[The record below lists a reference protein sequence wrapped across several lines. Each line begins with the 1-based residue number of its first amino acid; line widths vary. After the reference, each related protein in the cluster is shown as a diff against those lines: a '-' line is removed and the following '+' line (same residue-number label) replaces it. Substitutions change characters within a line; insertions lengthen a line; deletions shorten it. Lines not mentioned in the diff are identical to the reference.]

1 MTATAL
7 DAIRLSL
14 TLPAGHIPTDEQ
26 RDVLRAFTGWGP
38 LARAFD
44 PKPEGRWLR
53 IADELDDLLTEE
65 AFAAARDQVDTSF
78 FTPNVVTESIYRLLT
93 ETGFTG
99 GTVLELGCGAGHI
112 MADAPDD
119 MDMSWVGVEIDPTSA
134 RIASLLNPDAKV
146 HTGRLERTA
155 LADQQADAV
164 IGNVPFSGAN
174 IHDPSYGYTG
184 NLHGY
189 FFHRAMH
196 ALRPG
201 GYAVLVTSRNM
212 LDGGD
217 LASLCRQRDVAFI
230 GAVRLPSGVF
240 PATDV
245 PGDIVVLRR
254 NDATHTQEAYPFESD
269 RHTQYADSRPRV
281 GGTAKYPAQ
290 PVSHYWEGR
299 WGQVAGEHET
309 TGAFMMPLTVR
320 TDDPAGAIRSAVG
333 ELIASGI
340 PSYAPRTVSDDL
352 SDVILESPLGHK
364 EGSFQLWEDGKLVRI
379 ENGKYKPVRSSE
391 ELLSL
396 VTLRDIAVELLDLEA
411 EFDLDD
417 EMLVPIR
424 EVALDQY
431 EAYVTA
437 YGPLNRGTLVEG
449 KVDPDTGMPA
459 LSWRRPPMGGF
470 RGDPDSG
477 LVFALEV
484 FDQDT
489 GDAVPAPILT
499 RRVNRRPERIERASS
514 AAEAVAVSLGETGR
528 IDMDRIG
535 GLLGLSGDSLA
546 AALRGL
552 VFYDENGVCVA
563 AAEYLS
569 GNVRAKLDAAD
580 RAGLTENVAALR
592 EVMPEDLGPLDIHMT
607 PSNPLITAD
616 DVRAFMT
623 EELGFTR
630 VSVSVEGTARV
641 WDVDPRNCWGAPSSM
656 DMKYATTD
664 MSLAVIVEHML
675 MSRMPEVKDRVF
687 TETGD
692 RYVKNAAK
700 SAAAAEKVALL
711 TDRFTTWLWEDKA
724 RTDRICSE
732 YNTRFNSHVTREYS
746 GEGFTFPGMADT
758 FTPYAHQRAA
768 VERIVTSERA
778 MIGHPVGSGKT
789 ASMIASAVTLRQ
801 LGLANK
807 PCIVVPNHLLDQI
820 AREAQQLYPAGRFL
834 IASRDDLARDARRLF
849 AARCATGSWDAVIIT
864 HAAFGSI
871 PVHPDSEEAYLDREK
886 QARRQAM
893 LEVDNG
899 STKGAKAIARAM
911 RSIDAKVGKLRDN
924 MGDAEGTVYFDSL
937 GCDWI
942 AVDEAHLFRRLDTGS
957 TNRDSGFSSGS
968 SKRATDLLVK
978 IETLAEKHPGKP
990 IVGLFTG
997 TPWSNTLAET
1007 WVWQRMLQPEQLDD
1021 LELRNFDAWT
1031 GTFVKYE
1038 SSIEVA
1044 PDGSGFRMFRR
1055 PVGVVNAPE
1064 LKTLFGQVADILD
1077 PKALGLDRP
1086 TREERTLILKP
1097 SHLQA
1102 EFVRGLAAR
1111 ADAIRGSGPAPDDA
1125 PENDNML
1132 LVCGDGRCVAVD
1144 PRLRGIDEDSTK
1156 LLGAADRIAQEY
1168 HAQSDRLFGSSTTP
1182 GAFQLV
1188 FLDQGTPKPGNS
1200 SSYGRLRVMLTARGV
1215 PASRIRFIHDA
1226 TTDKARAALFA
1237 SCRDGSVSV
1246 LIGSTPKLGMGTN
1259 IQTRL
1264 THIWHLDAP
1273 WLPADMI
1280 QRDGRGDRPYNL
1292 AGHVVI
1298 TRVATEGSFDGFMYA
1313 AIERKSRA
1321 FDALYST
1328 GVTPRQIEDVSQ
1340 ATLSFAEVK
1349 ALATGNPLLL
1359 QQAKA
1364 RAEVKRLQMM
1374 RAVHMQS
1381 VEAARKEADYAES
1394 RAKSLRTMADLFV
1407 TVQPEVLAVT
1417 EADGE
1422 RMDQFART
1430 VLENRPVTLP
1440 WRGLSLQHTYAGALH
1455 VGYGRQAVGSLTID
1469 AKVSRR
1475 GEVAVARALTV
1486 QAEAIVSGL
1495 GERIEKY
1502 RADAVTLDARAVETR
1517 AAVQDASFAEEDAL
1531 QRALIEAA
1539 QVDAAIAEEVVG
1551 TPSAV

>member
-1 MTATAL
+1 MTAAL

-14 TLPAGHIPTDEQ
+14 SLPAGHTPSPEQ
-26 RDVLRAFTGWGP
+26 RDVLRSFTGWGP
-38 LARAFD
+38 LAPAFN
-44 PKPEGRWLR
+44 PKPEGKWLS
-53 IADELDDLLTEE
+53 IADDLDELLTEE

-78 FTPNVVTESIYRLLT
+78 FTPKVVTDAMYRLLAA
-93 ETGFTG
+93 TGFTG
-99 GTVLELGCGAGHI
+99 GTVLELGCGAGHV
-112 MADAPDD
+112 MADAPAGW
-119 MDMSWVGVEIDPTSA
+119 DMSWVGVEIDPTSA
-134 RIASLLNPDAKV
+134 RIASLLNPTAKV

-155 LADQQADAV
+155 LADRQADAV
-164 IGNVPFSGAN
+164 IGNVPFSSAMV
-174 IHDPSYGYTG
+174 HDQSYEYNG

-189 FFHRAMH
+189 FFHRAML

-217 LASLCRQRDVAFI
+217 LAGLCKQRDVAFV
-230 GAVRLPSGVF
+230 GAARLPSGVF
-240 PATDV
+240 PATEV
-245 PGDIVVLRR
+245 PADIIVLRR
-254 NDATHTQEAYPFESD
+254 NDPTHTQDVYPFESD
-269 RHTQYADSRPRV
+269 RVTQYTDSRPRV
-281 GGTAKYPAQ
+281 GATGKYPAQ

-299 WGQVAGEHET
+299 WGQVAGEHVA
-309 TGAFMMPLTVR
+309 TGAYMMPLTVR
-320 TDDPAGAIRSAVG
+320 TDDAPAAIRDAVG
-333 ELIASGI
+333 ALIDPGL
-340 PSYAPRTVSDDL
+340 PPYAPRTVSGDL

-379 ENGKYKPVRSSE
+379 EGGKYKPIRSSE

-411 EFDLDD
+411 ELDLDD
-417 EMLVPIR
+417 DMLIPIR

-431 EAYVTA
+431 EAYVAA

-449 KVDPDTGMPA
+449 KIDQETGQPA
-459 LSWRRPPMGGF
+459 LSWRRPPLGGF

-477 LVFALEV
+477 IVFALEV

-489 GDAVPAPILT
+489 GEAAPAPILT
-499 RRVNRRPERIERASS
+499 RRVNRRPEPITRTDT
-514 AAEAVAVSLGETGR
+514 AAEAVAVSLGESGR
-528 IDMDRIG
+528 IDLDRIG
-535 GLLGLSGDSLA
+535 GLLDLAGDDLT
-546 AALRGL
+546 AALNGL
-552 VFYDENGVCVA
+552 VFYDETGTCVS

-569 GNVRAKLDAAD
+569 GNVRSKLDAAE
-580 RAGLTENVAALR
+580 RAGLIDNAAALR
-592 EVMPEDLGPLDIHMT
+592 EVLPEELGPLEIVMT

-616 DVRAFMT
+616 DVRAFMRD
-623 EELGFTR
+623 ELGFTS
-630 VSVSVEGTARV
+630 VQVSVEATGRV
-641 WDVDPRNCWGAPSSM
+641 WDVDARRCWGAPSAVT
-656 DMKYATTD
+656 MKYATTD
-664 MSLAVIVEHML
+664 MDLPVIVEHML
-675 MSRMPEVKDRVF
+675 MSRMPEVKDKVIS
-687 TETGD
+687 EAGE

-711 TDRFTTWLWEDKA
+711 TDRFTTWLWEDKTRA
-724 RTDRICSE
+724 DRICAE
-732 YNTRFNSHVTREYS
+732 YNARFNSHVPRVYS
-746 GEGFTFPGMADT
+746 GAGFTFPGMADT

-768 VERIVTSERA
+768 VERVVSSERA
-778 MIGHPVGSGKT
+778 MIAHPVGSGKT
-789 ASMIASAVTLRQ
+789 ASMIASAMTLRQ
-801 LGLANK
+801 LGLAEK
-807 PCIVVPNHLLDQI
+807 PMIVVPNHLLDQI
-820 AREAQQLYPAGRFL
+820 SREAQQLYPAGRFL
-834 IASRDDLARDARRLF
+834 IASRDDLTRDARRLF
-849 AARCATGSWDAVIIT
+849 AARCAMGSWDAVILT

-871 PVHPDSEEAYLDREK
+871 PVHPDSEEAFLHREK

-893 LEVDNG
+893 SALDNG

-911 RSIDAKVGKLRDN
+911 RGIEAKVGKLREN
-924 MGDAEGTVYFDSL
+924 MGDSEGTVYFDSL

-957 TNRDSGFSSGS
+957 TNRDSGFGSGV

-1007 WVWQRMLQPEQLDD
+1007 WVWQRMLQPEQLGE
-1021 LELRNFDAWT
+1021 LGLRNFDAWT

-1044 PDGSGFRMFRR
+1044 PDGSGFRMYRR

-1064 LKTLFGQVADILD
+1064 LKTMFGQVADILD
-1077 PKALGLDRP
+1077 PEALGLERP
-1086 TREERTLILKP
+1086 THEARTLIVKP
-1097 SHLQA
+1097 SPQQA
-1102 EFVRGLAAR
+1102 AYVRGLAAR

-1144 PRLRGIDEDSTK
+1144 PRLRGLDEDSTK
-1156 LLGAADRIAQEY
+1156 LSEAAELIAEQYHSQMGRTFGA
-1168 HAQSDRLFGSSTTP
+1168 STTP

-1188 FLDQGTPKPGNS
+1188 FLDQGTPKPGDS
-1200 SSYGRLRVMLTARGV
+1200 SSYGRLRRMLAGHGV
-1215 PASRIRFIHDA
+1215 PTSRIRFVHEA
-1226 TTDKARAALFA
+1226 STDKARAALFA

-1280 QRDGRGDRPYNL
+1280 QRDGRGIRPHNL

-1328 GVTPRQIEDVSQ
+1328 GATPRQIEDVSQ

-1359 QQAKA
+1359 EQAKA

-1381 VEAARKEADYAES
+1381 VEAARKDAEYAES
-1394 RAKSLRTMADLFV
+1394 RAASLRTMADLLA
-1407 TVQPEVLAVT
+1407 TAQPEVTAAT
-1417 EADGE
+1417 DQDGE
-1422 RMDQFART
+1422 RMEQFARMVVGERPT
-1430 VLENRPVTLP
+1430 VLP
-1440 WRGLSLQHTYAGALH
+1440 WRGLSLQRTYGGTLQMT
-1455 VGYGRQAVGSLTID
+1455 YGRSSVGSLVVE
-1469 AKVSRR
+1469 AKVARR
-1475 GEVAVARALTV
+1475 GEVAIARALTV
-1486 QAEAIVSGL
+1486 QAEAIIAGM
-1495 GERIEKY
+1495 GERVTKY
-1502 RADAVTLDARAVETR
+1502 RGEAVALDQRVVETR
-1517 AAVQDASFAEEDAL
+1517 AAVQDARFDEDEAL
-1531 QRALIEAA
+1531 REALAEAA
-1539 QVDAAIAEEVVG
+1539 RIDAAIAE
-1551 TPSAV
+1551 AVTGLTTAA

>member
-14 TLPAGHIPTDEQ
+14 TLPAGHIPTDEE

-38 LARAFD
+38 LAKAFD
-44 PKPEGRWLR
+44 PTPEGKWLSV
-53 IADELDDLLTEE
+53 ADELDDLLTEE
-65 AFAAARDQVDTSF
+65 AFASARDQVDTSF
-78 FTPNVVTESIYRLLT
+78 FTPNVVTDAIYRLLGA
-93 ETGFTG
+93 TGFTG
-99 GTVLELGCGAGHI
+99 GTVLELGCGAGHV

-119 MDMSWVGVEIDPTSA
+119 WDMSWVGVEVDPTSA
-134 RIASLLNPDAKV
+134 RIATLLNPTAKV

-155 LADQQADAV
+155 LADRQADAV
-164 IGNVPFSGAN
+164 IGNVPFSNAHM
-174 IHDPSYGYTG
+174 HDPAYEYSG

-212 LDGGD
+212 LDGGG
-217 LASLCRQRDVAFI
+217 LAEMCRSRDVAFI

-240 PATDV
+240 PGTDV
-245 PGDIVVLRR
+245 PADVVVLRR
-254 NDATHTQEAYPFESD
+254 NDPQHTLDPYPFGSD
-269 RHTQYADSRPRV
+269 RHDRYTDTRPRV
-281 GGTAKYPAQ
+281 GGTVQYPAQ

-299 WGQVAGEHET
+299 WDQVAGEHVA
-309 TGAFMMPLTVR
+309 TGAFLMPLTVR
-320 TDDPAGAIRSAVG
+320 TDDTVAAIRGSVEA
-333 ELIASGI
+333 LISSGL
-340 PSYAPRTVSDDL
+340 PPYAPRVVSDDL

-364 EGSFQLWEDGKLVRI
+364 EGSFQLWEGGELVRI
-379 ENGKYKPVRSSE
+379 ENGQYKPVRSSA

-411 EFDLDD
+411 ELDLDD
-417 EMLVPIR
+417 DLLVPIR
-424 EVALDQY
+424 EAALDQY
-431 EAYVTA
+431 REYVAA

-489 GDAVPAPILT
+489 GEAAPAPILT
-499 RRVNRRPERIERASS
+499 RRVNRRPERVERVAT
-514 AAEAVAVSLGETGR
+514 AAEAVAVSLGESGR
-528 IDMDRIG
+528 IDLDRIS
-535 GLLGLSGDSLA
+535 GLLDVSGDELTDR
-546 AALRGL
+546 LRGH
-552 VFYDENGVCVA
+552 VFYDERGACVS

-569 GNVRAKLDAAD
+569 GNVRAKLAAAE
-580 RAGLTENVAALR
+580 RAGLAENVAALQ
-592 EVMPEDLGPLDIHMT
+592 EVVPNELGPLEIHLT

-616 DVRAFMT
+616 DVRAFMR
-623 EELGFTR
+623 EELGFTS
-630 VSVSVEGTARV
+630 VKVSVEGTGRV
-641 WDVDPRNCWGAPSSM
+641 WDVDARNCWGAPQSAT
-656 DMKYATTD
+656 MKYATTD
-664 MSLAVIVEHML
+664 MSLAAIVEHML
-675 MSRMPEVKDRVF
+675 MSRMPEVKDRIF

-724 RTDRICSE
+724 RADRICTE
-732 YNTRFNSHVTREYS
+732 YNVRFNSHVRRVYS

-768 VERIVTSERA
+768 VERVVTSERA
-778 MIGHPVGSGKT
+778 MIAHPVGSGKT
-789 ASMIASAVTLRQ
+789 ASMIASAMTLRQ
-801 LGLANK
+801 MGLAEK
-807 PCIVVPNHLLDQI
+807 PMIVVPNHLLDQI
-820 AREAQQLYPAGRFL
+820 SREAQQLYPAGRFL

-871 PVHPDSEEAYLDREK
+871 PVHPDSEGAYLDREK

-893 LEVDNG
+893 HAVDNG
-899 STKGAKAIARAM
+899 TTKGAKAIARAM
-911 RSIDAKVGKLRDN
+911 RNLEAKVGKLRDN
-924 MGDAEGTVYFDSL
+924 MGDTDGTVYFDAL

-942 AVDEAHLFRRLDTGS
+942 ALDEAHLYRRLDTGS
-957 TNRDSGFSSGS
+957 TNRDSGFSSGT

-978 IETLAEKHPGKP
+978 IETLAQKHPGKP

-1007 WVWQRMLQPEQLDD
+1007 WVWQRMLQPEQLDS
-1021 LELRNFDAWT
+1021 LGLRNFDAWT

-1044 PDGSGFRMFRR
+1044 PDGSGFRMYRR

-1064 LKTLFGQVADILD
+1064 IKTLFGQVADILD
-1077 PKALGLDRP
+1077 PDALGLDRP
-1086 TREERTLILKP
+1086 TREERTLILEP
-1097 SHLQA
+1097 SPLQA
-1102 EFVRGLAAR
+1102 EYVRGLAAR
-1111 ADAIRGSGPAPDDA
+1111 ADAIRGTGPAPDHA

-1132 LVCGDGRCVAVD
+1132 LVCGDGRSVAVD

-1156 LLGAADRIAQEY
+1156 LLGAADQIAEQY
-1168 HAQSDRLFGSSTTP
+1168 HAQTDRLFGDSTTP

-1188 FLDQGTPKPGNS
+1188 FLDQGTPKPGES
-1200 SSYGRLRVMLTARGV
+1200 SSYGRLRGMLAARGV
-1215 PASRIRFIHDA
+1215 PASRIRFVHDA
-1226 TTDKARAALFA
+1226 KTDKARAALFA
-1237 SCRDGSVSV
+1237 SCRDGGVSV

-1280 QRDGRGDRPYNL
+1280 QRDGRGDRPHNL
-1292 AGHVVI
+1292 AGHIVI

-1359 QQAKA
+1359 EQAKA

-1381 VEAARKEADYAES
+1381 VRAARDEADYGES
-1394 RAKSLRTMADLFV
+1394 RAKSLRSMADVLAEAMPEV
-1407 TVQPEVLAVT
+1407 TVATQD
-1417 EADGE
+1417 DGA
-1422 RMDQFART
+1422 RMEQFARV
-1430 VLENRPVTLP
+1430 VLAERPTTLP
-1440 WRGLSLQHTYAGALH
+1440 WRGLTLQNTYAGAVQLT
-1455 VGYGRQAVGSLTID
+1455 YGRHMVGSLTVE
-1469 AKVSRR
+1469 AKAARR
-1475 GEVAVARALTV
+1475 GEVAVARSLTG
-1486 QAEAIVSGL
+1486 QAEVIVSGMA
-1495 GERIEKY
+1495 ERIVKY
-1502 RADAVTLDARAVETR
+1502 RADAVALDARAAQTR
-1517 AAVQDASFAEEDAL
+1517 TAVQDATFDEEDAL
-1531 QRALIEAA
+1531 QQALVEVARL
-1539 QVDAAIAEEVVG
+1539 DAAIAEEVTTA
-1551 TPSAV
+1551 TPAA